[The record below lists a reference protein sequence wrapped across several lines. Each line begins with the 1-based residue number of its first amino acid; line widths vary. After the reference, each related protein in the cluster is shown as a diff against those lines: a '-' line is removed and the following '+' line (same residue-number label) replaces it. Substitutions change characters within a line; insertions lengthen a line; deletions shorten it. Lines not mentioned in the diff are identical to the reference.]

1 MSAELQS
8 VQNGFLSNRFSQGIW
23 FLVKKL
29 VKEEWILSQE
39 GPGKLVFSE
48 FFLTKREGEK
58 FCFCH
63 KIVHAV

>member
-8 VQNGFLSNRFSQGIW
+8 VKNGFLSNRFSQGIW

-39 GPGKLVFSE
+39 VPGKHVFSE
-48 FFLTKREGEK
+48 
-58 FCFCH
+58 
-63 KIVHAV
+63 